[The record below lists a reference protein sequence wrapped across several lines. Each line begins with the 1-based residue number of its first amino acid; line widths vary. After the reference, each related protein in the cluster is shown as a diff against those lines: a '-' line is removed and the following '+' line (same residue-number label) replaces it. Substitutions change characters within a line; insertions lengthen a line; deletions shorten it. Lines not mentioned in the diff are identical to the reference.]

1 MLNLFASSN
10 ISIITQIQGF
20 QYTFEKNKFYIIENL
35 NSSISKELF
44 FNKVLCLSW
53 NDKLFL
59 GTPYLNNIKIK
70 VKILDQVMEPK
81 IITYKMKPKK
91 GIRKKSG
98 FSKKKTKIFI
108 SDIFFKKIQS

>member
-1 MLNLFASSN
+1 MLNLFTSSN
-10 ISIITQIQGF
+10 PSIIIQIRGF

-35 NSSISKELF
+35 NNSIFTDLF
-44 FNKVLCLSW
+44 FNKVLCFSW
-53 NDKLFL
+53 NNQLFL
-59 GTPYLNNIKIK
+59 GTPYLNNIKVKIK
-70 VKILDQVMEPK
+70 VLDQITEPK

-108 SDIFFKKIQS
+108 SDILFNKF